1 MKWQTWKVSIR
12 QKYQSKRP
20 WKVCIFATHRT
31 DRPQTSAL
39 FIHFSNTLLDTGL
52 SFYFEYFDLSS
63 KVNLLPYGVDLLKK
77 FRRVVLLCVTEAAP
91 WTPAGHCCLWISEH
105 YHFLLQTPKSNLLS
119 SSSKVTQLVTQEK
132 LPNIGIHSHRRKP
145 VQFFLLSTASA
156 TILATFEKPCKL
168 SG

>member
-39 FIHFSNTLLDTGL
+39 FIHFSNTLLDRGL

-119 SSSKVTQLVTQEK
+119 SSSKVSYTVSYTGVASK
-132 LPNIGIHSHRRKP
+132 YWNTLPQKEASAILSALNCLSYNIGDIRK
-145 VQFFLLSTASA
+145 AM
-156 TILATFEKPCKL
+156 
-168 SG
+168 